1 MSHLTQVAH
10 ELYSIWLG
18 QRTSSFVQQFF
29 LFLSSLLLLW
39 SSNKANYKGEKKKK
53 GGTVGE
59 GGFKTIP
66 FAARNKREYQG
77 HG

>member
-29 LFLSSLLLLW
+29 YFFPVFCFSGPQIRLIT
-39 SSNKANYKGEKKKK
+39 KGEKKK

-66 FAARNKREYQG
+66 FAVRNKREYQG

>member
-29 LFLSSLLLLW
+29 YFFPVFCFSGPQIRLIT
-39 SSNKANYKGEKKKK
+39 KGEKKK
-53 GGTVGE
+53 VGLLE
-59 GGFKTIP
+59 REALKP
-66 FAARNKREYQG
+66 FLLQ
-77 HG
+77 